1 MLKIPQSYISKM
13 ARNYELDETDRKI
26 LALLIDDAKMPYTEI
41 ARKVHVSGGT
51 VHVRMS
57 RMEELGIVKGA
68 TLNIDYAQLGYDIN
82 AFLGIYLNKSSVYN
96 SVAEQLKAIPEILSI
111 YYTTGNYS
119 LFARIICR
127 DTNHLREVLH
137 DKIQLIDGIERTET
151 LISLE
156 ETLNRPI
163 QLV

>member
-1 MLKIPQSYISKM
+1 M
-13 ARNYELDETDRKI
+13 ARNYELDDTDRKI

-51 VHVRMS
+51 VHVRMA
-57 RMEELGIVKGA
+57 RMEELGIVRGA

-137 DKIQLIDGIERTET
+137 DKIQLIEGIERTET

-163 QLV
+163 QLI